1 MEFRMNT
8 FYFSAVTLTSALLAG
23 GTAWAGGDH
32 KHSHDAPKPALV
44 AQAAT
49 EMSDGEVR
57 KVDKEAKK
65 ITLKHGELKNLGMPG
80 MTMVFQVKDPAM
92 LEQVKAGD
100 KVRFTAE
107 KAEGGFAVTAI
118 EPAK

>member
-1 MEFRMNT
+1 MNS
-8 FYFSAVTLTSALLAG
+8 FSFSALSIASALFTAG
-23 GTAWAGGDH
+23 AAWAAGDH
-32 KHSHDAPKPALV
+32 KHGHDAPKPAVV
-44 AQAAT
+44 AQATAEMT
-49 EMSDGEVR
+49 EGEVR

-92 LEQVKAGD
+92 LEQVKVGD

-118 EPAK
+118 EPMK